1 MGIPGGTEDTPEIK
15 DSLDTKKVPQA
26 GERCAGFW
34 DSIGGG
40 SPVGTIGLGEFLK
53 IEDGCRAAVK
63 IFNSHPH
70 SFIRRRR

>member
-15 DSLDTKKVPQA
+15 RLSGYEKVPQA

-40 SPVGTIGLGEFLK
+40 SPVGTIGLGVFLE

-63 IFNSHPH
+63 ICNSHPH